1 MYVCVWR
8 REGIEDPSLVVV
20 RGEGLVNPSLAVV
33 RGEGGV
39 NSFRVVVRDEG
50 FFKKKCIFQTILFYR
65 VIIQKYNKTGLP
77 PAHDVHLS
85 IVYFCLFVL
94 HPSQQLR

>member
-50 FFKKKCIFQTILFYR
+50 FFKKNVSFKQFYFIELLYR
-65 VIIQKYNKTGLP
+65 NITKLVFLP
-77 PAHDVHLS
+77 PMM
-85 IVYFCLFVL
+85 YTY
-94 HPSQQLR
+94 R